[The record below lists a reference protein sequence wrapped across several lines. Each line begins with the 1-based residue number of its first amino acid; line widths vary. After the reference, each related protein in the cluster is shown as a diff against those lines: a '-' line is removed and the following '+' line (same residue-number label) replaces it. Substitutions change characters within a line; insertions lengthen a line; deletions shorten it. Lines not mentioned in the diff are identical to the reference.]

1 MMRKVLQVLLFCGV
15 SVGWRLE
22 AAELSPA
29 SGVPGTLFGTGASM
43 DGGILVF
50 GATGSSL
57 AIGEAYLYRGLDPET
72 GEATEAAKLVA
83 SDGAQDDL
91 FSGPGRNSV
100 SGTMALIGALRG
112 TVGSNVNQGAG
123 YLYRNLDTASGTVTE
138 TAKLA
143 ASDGVNNDQFGTSVG
158 LVGNTG
164 IVGASNK
171 RAAYVFRNLDTA
183 TGTVTENAKL
193 IASDDAANSQF
204 GGSVAISGSI
214 GVVGAYWASINGNSQ
229 QGAAYIYRDLNTVTG
244 TVTENAKLVASDG
257 GAGDRFGNAM
267 SISGNMVVVTAPR
280 TTVGANTRQGAVYLY
295 RNLDTA
301 TGTVTQNAKLSSS
314 DGVASGNFGDSV
326 AIDGTVALVGSLST
340 KIGANSAQG
349 AVYLFRNLDTAS
361 GSVTENVKIFA
372 SSGTADMN
380 FGSSVAMSG
389 DQFAI
394 GARGVDSKTG
404 AAFTGSV
411 SSMTTMDFGNTQRT
425 IEGISFITQ
434 DDWTIGGKTSGN
446 IVVLSAGDAAQVVDG
461 RSLYIG
467 ESAGSNNNAL
477 ALSGSLTAEEVNIG
491 SMAGNSG
498 NALVLNSGSL
508 LTVDTIRL
516 AGGNSIVIE
525 GDYADLGAFLTYLG
539 GVTLNVWDGASWQTA
554 DGSNAASLL
563 TASIEA
569 DYTRITAVPEPGS
582 AALFG
587 VGLAAAAVA
596 LRRRFVV

>member
-1 MMRKVLQVLLFCGV
+1 MRKVIQVLLFCGV

-29 SGVPGTLFGTGASM
+29 SGVAGTLFGTGASM
-43 DGGILVF
+43 DGGIMVF

-83 SDGAQDDL
+83 SDGAKDDI
-91 FSGPGRNSV
+91 FSGPGKNSV
-100 SGTMALIGALRG
+100 SGTMVLIGALRG
-112 TVGSNVNQGAG
+112 TVGSNLNQGAG

-143 ASDGVNNDQFGTSVG
+143 ASDGVDFDQFGTSVG
-158 LVGNTG
+158 LSGNTG
-164 IVGASNK
+164 IVGASSK

-193 IASDDAANSQF
+193 IASDDAASSLF

-214 GVVGAYWASINGNSQ
+214 GVVGAYWASINSNSQ

-257 GAGDRFGNAM
+257 GAGDRFGSAM
-267 SISGNMVVVTAPR
+267 SISGNMALVAAAR

-326 AIDGTVALVGSLST
+326 VIDGTVGLVGSL
-340 KIGANSAQG
+340 SAQG

-361 GSVTENVKIFA
+361 GSVTENVKIYA

-394 GARGVDSKTG
+394 GARGVNSKTG

-411 SSMTTMDFGNTQRT
+411 SSMTTLDFGNTQRT

-434 DDWTIGGKTSGN
+434 DDWTIGGTTIGN
-446 IVVLSAGDAAQVVDG
+446 IVALSAGDAAQVVDG

-467 ESAGSNNNAL
+467 KSAGSNGNAL

-491 SMAGNSG
+491 SVAGNTG

-516 AGGNSIVIE
+516 TGGNSIMIE
-525 GDYADLGAFLTYLG
+525 GDYTDLNSFLGYLG
-539 GVTLNVWDGASWQTA
+539 SAALNVWNGASWQTA
-554 DGSNAASLL
+554 DSANVSSLL

-582 AALFG
+582 LALLG
-587 VGLAAAAVA
+587 LGLAAAAA
-596 LRRRFVV
+596 AWRRRAA